1 VSIKPKNDAVARTS
15 LSVAFTVGLYGAAFG
30 AAGVTAGFTILQTC
44 LLSILLFSGASQ
56 FAVVGIM
63 GAGGSAISAIAT
75 ATLLGFR
82 NALYGLQMAPILK
95 VTGLK
100 RILSAQI
107 TIDEST
113 AVSTLQENDVDRKRG
128 FYLTGIGVYVFWN
141 LFTYLGALGASAIGD
156 PAVWGLD
163 AAVPAA
169 FCGLVWPRLKDK
181 KQFLI
186 SALAIVLALSLT
198 PITAAG
204 IPIITTVLLAIIYW
218 VEKMS
223 AIWIAVIG
231 SSITAFLNKY
241 IGHSVPEKW
250 LDRPRFKRIN
260 TLVPI
265 VLLSALVGVQTFA
278 TKKEIVIDQRFA
290 GVLVALIA
298 LKLKASFPIV
308 VASAAITS
316 AAIYNLF

>member
-1 VSIKPKNDAVARTS
+1 MSIKPKNDAVARTS

-113 AVSTLQENDVDRKRG
+113 AVSTLQESDVDKKRG
-128 FYLTGIGVYVFWN
+128 FYLTGIGVYIFWN

-204 IPIITTVLLAIIYW
+204 IPIITTVLLAIIFGW
-218 VEKMS
+218 
-223 AIWIAVIG
+223 
-231 SSITAFLNKY
+231 
-241 IGHSVPEKW
+241 
-250 LDRPRFKRIN
+250 
-260 TLVPI
+260 
-265 VLLSALVGVQTFA
+265 
-278 TKKEIVIDQRFA
+278 KK
-290 GVLVALIA
+290 
-298 LKLKASFPIV
+298 
-308 VASAAITS
+308 
-316 AAIYNLF
+316 

>member
-1 VSIKPKNDAVARTS
+1 MSIKPKNDALSRTS

-30 AAGVTAGFTILQTC
+30 AAGVTAGFSILQTC
-44 LLSILLFSGASQ
+44 LLSLLLFSGASQ

-82 NALYGLQMAPILK
+82 NALYGLQLAPILK

-113 AVSTLQENDVDRKRG
+113 AVSTMQENNDDKVRG

-186 SALAIVLALSLT
+186 SALAIFMALTLT
-198 PITAAG
+198 PISAAG
-204 IPIITTVLLAIIYW
+204 VPIIATVLLAIIFGW
-218 VEKMS
+218 
-223 AIWIAVIG
+223 
-231 SSITAFLNKY
+231 
-241 IGHSVPEKW
+241 
-250 LDRPRFKRIN
+250 
-260 TLVPI
+260 
-265 VLLSALVGVQTFA
+265 
-278 TKKEIVIDQRFA
+278 KK
-290 GVLVALIA
+290 
-298 LKLKASFPIV
+298 
-308 VASAAITS
+308 
-316 AAIYNLF
+316 